1 MKKRN
6 IYKGWLPGWP
16 DEFSHRFACWAQN
29 HRGWAK
35 AKRMSR
41 RLAKIRERRQLRKE
55 MDEVYEDIKEV
66 PSTDIHSSGCNYDQ
80 MVGLRV
86 DN

>member
-16 DEFSHRFACWAQN
+16 DEFSHKFACWAQN

-35 AKRMSR
+35 AKKKNKQ
-41 RLAKIRERRQLRKE
+41 LAKTRERRQINKE
-55 MDEVYEDIKEV
+55 INEEIENEIDK
-66 PSTDIHSSGCNYDQ
+66 Q
-80 MVGLRV
+80 
-86 DN
+86 